1 MQIFKAFKE
10 EKSRFFCI
18 FAKKAVN
25 LHQISHK
32 YEQKITGNSIA
43 EAGY

>member
-1 MQIFKAFKE
+1 MAFKE

-32 YEQKITGNSIA
+32 YEQKITGNSVI
-43 EAGY
+43 ETGY

>member
-1 MQIFKAFKE
+1 MQIFKAFKD

-25 LHQISHK
+25 LHQFIS
-32 YEQKITGNSIA
+32 QI
-43 EAGY
+43 